1 MHEEGVQ
8 PDNVT
13 FVGLLSEPVAMQVWW
28 TKGLHCDASMSTV
41 YMISTKLEHY
51 SSMVELLGCALQ
63 LFLQSSFLSLSFNL
77 LLEIP
82 IRISC
87 IHTCLIGEHTWPAS
101 FSGSC
106 SRTCLATH
114 SPFSP
119 LPWILQAAKHQAKH
133 SRTFYIQFQY
143 HIYISIFSFSKPG
156 AKKV

>member
-63 LFLQSSFLSLSFNL
+63 LFLQSSFLSFVIQPSPGDPNSHQLHTYMFDRRTYMTCIIFRLLFKNL
-77 LLEIP
+77 FSNTFPLLP
-82 IRISC
+82 ITMNSASC
-87 IHTCLIGEHTWPAS
+87 
-101 FSGSC
+101 
-106 SRTCLATH
+106 
-114 SPFSP
+114 
-119 LPWILQAAKHQAKH
+119 QAPSKAQPH
-133 SRTFYIQFQY
+133 FLYP
-143 HIYISIFSFSKPG
+143 ISISYIHFNFQF
-156 AKKV
+156 